1 MIKRIIAFTLTC
13 LSLIFLGSCEKEV
26 NNGPSEELMRLRA
39 YIKVLKMEN
48 PDIIIDSTESG
59 LYYITEIEGNGS
71 IPQKDEFILFNYTAY
86 DLYEDAY
93 ETTIEEDAKLYNIY
107 SRSTHYSQKYIQHK
121 GENTNIP
128 KGLEEGFSLIKKGTK
143 AKFIMPSN
151 LAYSTNPYKSL
162 MPYTSVI
169 FDVGFNNIITN
180 AKEYELE
187 IIKEY
192 ITVNYPDLTPADV
205 ASELENEG
213 VYILEQSE
221 IEIEPDEDGN
231 IDDDPYQVVVDDDIV
246 EVNYAGRFTDN
257 WLFDTNIKSVDE
269 DNDTYNSSKS
279 YEPIKV
285 KIGGS
290 GYIEGFSM
298 AIKKLKTNTKA
309 KVIIR
314 SEYAYGEF
322 GDGKNIQPHTP
333 LIFKL
338 EVLNKTTEVN
348 D

>member
-86 DLYEDAY
+86 DLDEDAY
-93 ETTIEEDAKLYNIY
+93 ETTIKEDAELHDIY
-107 SRSTHYSQKYIQHK
+107 LKTTHYTQKYIQYK
-121 GENTNIP
+121 NERTKII
-128 KGLEEGFSLIKKGTK
+128 KGLEEGFSLIKKGAK
-143 AKFIMPSN
+143 VKFIMPSS
-151 LAYSTNPYKSL
+151 LAYGASGYKSL
-162 MPYTSVI
+162 IPYTSVI
-169 FDVGFNNIITN
+169 FDIDFTDIITN
-180 AKEYELE
+180 AKEHELE

-192 ITVNYPDLTPADV
+192 ISVNYPNLTPANV

-231 IDDDPYQVVVDDDIV
+231 IDDDPYQVIVDDDV
-246 EVNYAGRFTDN
+246 VKVNYAGRFTDN